1 MRVPLER
8 GLNMP
13 KRITVT
19 QESNTGRNECF
30 HDNFTGA
37 NMTRN
42 QFVNRIKQG
51 NYENYH
57 VRNINGV
64 DTPVSNPDNTRNN
77 NLG

>member
-1 MRVPLER
+1 
-8 GLNMP
+8 MP
-13 KRITVT
+13 KHITVT
-19 QESNTGRNECF
+19 HESNTGRNERF

-42 QFVNRIKQG
+42 QFVNQIKQG

-64 DTPVSNPDNTRNN
+64 PTPVSNPDKTRNN

>member
-1 MRVPLER
+1 MRVLSER

-19 QESNTGRNECF
+19 KESSTGRNERF
-30 HDNFTGA
+30 HDNFTDT

-42 QFVNRIKQG
+42 QFVNQIKQG
-51 NYENYH
+51 NYPNYH
-57 VRNINGV
+57 VRSINGV
-64 DTPVSNPDNTRNN
+64 DTPVSNPDRTRNN